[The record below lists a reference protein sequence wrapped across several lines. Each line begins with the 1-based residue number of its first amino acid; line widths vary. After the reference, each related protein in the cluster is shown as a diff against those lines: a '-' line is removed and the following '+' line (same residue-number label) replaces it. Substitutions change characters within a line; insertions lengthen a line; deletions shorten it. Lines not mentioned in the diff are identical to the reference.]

1 MHAQEP
7 FIVALEPNPL
17 ECWDDESTA
26 SALRALAVRLHSAGL
41 SLRETAAALE
51 QFGVYRSHQAVW
63 QWVHQLAD
71 STPDPPTAK
80 PSRVAVDETAV
91 DVGTTRHWLY
101 AAIDV
106 DTKLLLGVYLSE
118 RRGTDPAAVFLDQLA
133 EKHDFSETTFLVD
146 GMGYL
151 TALAR
156 CDLRGHLDYVD
167 RNLIEKWFQTLT
179 MRIDRFH
186 QTWMGARAS
195 AQRWLAAFAYYYNFQ
210 RPNQA
215 LDNRTPVEEMRSR

>member
-1 MHAQEP
+1 MAAQEP
-7 FIVALEPNPL
+7 FTVSLEPNPL
-17 ECWDDESTA
+17 ECWDDEGTA
-26 SALRALAVRLHSAGL
+26 STLRALAVRLHSTGI

-51 QFGVYRSHQAVW
+51 QFGVTRSHQAVW
-63 QWVHQLAD
+63 QWVHRTAE
-71 STPDPPTAK
+71 TAPDPPTAS

-91 DVGTTRHWLY
+91 KIGTEQHWLY
-101 AAIDV
+101 AAIDI
-106 DTKLLLGVYLSE
+106 DTKLLLGVYLAE
-118 RRGTDPAAVFLDQLA
+118 RRGTDPAA
-133 EKHDFSETTFLVD
+133 EKHDFSATTFLVD

-167 RNLIEKWFQTLT
+167 RNLIEKWFQTLA

-186 QTWMGARAS
+186 QTWMGDRAS

-215 LDNRTPVEEMRSR
+215 LDNRTPVEEVQNR